1 MCHVVN
7 VQIHLLF
14 FLVATSI
21 SAFTRAITKTI
32 NATGLIFSI
41 SIYLIYEKLH
51 SIYLN
56 IWSHQYNRKEYNKS
70 NKLKKR
76 WATEM
81 HSRTCSVYIFAK
93 LCLNRFFIDAH
104 SHYCATAFSNAKKN
118 LQTTLKFGYS
128 DKSHKNLK
136 KSPKLFWTY
145 KVIGKLI
152 GWFFS
157 NFCCLLRIS
166 ELY

>member
-14 FLVATSI
+14 FFVATSI

-32 NATGLIFSI
+32 NATGLIF
-41 SIYLIYEKLH
+41 
-51 SIYLN
+51 
-56 IWSHQYNRKEYNKS
+56 NRKEYNKS
-70 NKLKKR
+70 NKLIKR

-128 DKSHKNLK
+128 DKSHKILK
-136 KSPKLFWTY
+136 KSPNLFWTY